1 MKRKVL
7 FYSFLLLFCCFFAM
21 PAVEAKAAD
30 YLITGYDVDM
40 KVTKQNTYRIKET
53 ITTKFLVQRHGIYRD
68 IPVINDVRR
77 TDGSTDRI
85 LAKVENISCG
95 VDSYEVSR
103 LGDYCRI

>member
-40 KVTKQNTYRIKET
+40 KVTKQNTYRIKERRLPRN
-53 ITTKFLVQRHGIYRD
+53 FLRKGMEFI
-68 IPVINDVRR
+68 VIFP
-77 TDGSTDRI
+77 
-85 LAKVENISCG
+85 L
-95 VDSYEVSR
+95 
-103 LGDYCRI
+103 